1 MPNDAYPL
9 RHKSHVDEPTAAD
22 GQDGE
27 WPRKRLVEMDRHFCE
42 WVEHAIER
50 GRESRE
56 GAAGIPL
63 ADRLATSRS
72 ID

>member
-27 WPRKRLVEMDRHFCE
+27 WPRKRLVEMDQKFRE
-42 WVEHAIER
+42 RVERALRRGHETRQGAIGSAS
-50 GRESRE
+50 GR
-56 GAAGIPL
+56 
-63 ADRLATSRS
+63 
-72 ID
+72 